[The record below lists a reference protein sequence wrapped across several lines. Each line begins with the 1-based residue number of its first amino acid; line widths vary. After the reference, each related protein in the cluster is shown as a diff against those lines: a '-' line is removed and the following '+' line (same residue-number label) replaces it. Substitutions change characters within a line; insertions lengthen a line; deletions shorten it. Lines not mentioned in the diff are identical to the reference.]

1 MQSTTSTPILSIGS
15 QGSVVRELQT
25 LLNQNVSR
33 DYSIVVDGI
42 FGSKTEAV
50 VKLCQGLYFLE
61 KDGIVGP
68 KTWKALRAK
77 QPVDLPILGRGSQGA
92 LVRRVQEV
100 LNMGTSFNLVLD
112 GIFGPKTEAAVK
124 QIQSSSAIEV
134 DRSGQP
140 IVGPKTWIALSGKL
154 AFFTFD

>member
-1 MQSTTSTPILSIGS
+1 MQSTTSAPTLKIGS
-15 QGSVVRELQT
+15 QGLAVQELQM

-33 DYSIVVDGI
+33 DYWIEVDGI
-42 FGSKTEAV
+42 FGPKTEAS
-50 VKLCQGLYFLE
+50 VKLCQNLYFLE

-68 KTWKALRAK
+68 KTWKALHAK
-77 QPVDLPILGRGSQGA
+77 QPVDMPILARGSRGE

-112 GIFGPKTEAAVK
+112 GEFGPKTEAA
-124 QIQSSSAIEV
+124 IRQSATFSET
-134 DRSGQP
+134 DGQGNV
-140 IVGPKTWIALSGKL
+140 IIGPQTWKALSGKL

>member
-15 QGSVVRELQT
+15 QGLVVRELQT
-25 LLNQNVSR
+25 LLNQTVSH
-33 DYSIVVDGI
+33 DYQVVVDGI
-42 FGSKTEAV
+42 FGRKTEAT
-50 VKLCQGLYFLE
+50 VKLCQSLYFLE
-61 KDGIVGP
+61 QDGIVGP

-77 QPVDLPILGRGSQGA
+77 NPVDLPVLGRDSQGA

-124 QIQSSSAIEV
+124 QFQQVSGIET
-134 DRSGQP
+134 DSKGNT
-140 IVGPKTWIALSGKL
+140 IVGSKTWKALSGKL

>member
-1 MQSTTSTPILSIGS
+1 MQSTTSTPTLKIGS
-15 QGSVVRELQT
+15 QGLVVQELQK

-33 DYSIVVDGI
+33 DYWIVVDGI
-42 FGSKTEAV
+42 FGSDTERS
-50 VKLCQGLYFLE
+50 VKLCQRLYFLE
-61 KDGIVGP
+61 VDGIVGP

-77 QPVDLPILGRGSQGA
+77 QPVDMPILARGSRGE

-124 QIQSSSAIEV
+124 QIQQPSAVEV
-134 DRSGQP
+134 DSKGNV
-140 IVGPKTWIALSGKL
+140 IVGTKTWKALSGKL